1 DDRVFVFFAGHG
13 STRKL
18 PSGREVGY
26 IVPVDAGLNDLQ
38 ADAIAMPQLQEVAE
52 AITAKHALFVIDACY
67 SGLGL
72 TRGGSPAADSNFART
87 NARRIGRQ
95 M

>member
-1 DDRVFVFFAGHG
+1 
-13 STRKL
+13 
-18 PSGREVGY
+18 
-26 IVPVDAGLNDLQ
+26 
-38 ADAIAMPQLQEVAE
+38 
-52 AITAKHALFVIDACY
+52 IDACY

-95 M
+95 MMTAGGADQQVADDGPGGHSVFTWTLLQALSGKADLNGDGLITATEL